1 MGVGGVG
8 KKFLL
13 GKTFKGFDLCIVTV
27 YKSDYVS
34 SSADLIVPVKV
45 CLCQGNIITDL
56 LSGRRPMGK
65 GDSQRTS
72 GITPGGLIK
81 GLFTKGVGR

>member
-1 MGVGGVG
+1 MA

-13 GKTFKGFDLCIVTV
+13 GETFKGFDLCIVTE
-27 YKSDYVS
+27 YQSDYVS
-34 SSADLIVPVKV
+34 SSAELVVPVKV
-45 CLCQGNIITDL
+45 CLCHGNIITDL

-65 GDSQRTS
+65 GDSQRAS

-81 GLFTKGVGR
+81 DCLQKV